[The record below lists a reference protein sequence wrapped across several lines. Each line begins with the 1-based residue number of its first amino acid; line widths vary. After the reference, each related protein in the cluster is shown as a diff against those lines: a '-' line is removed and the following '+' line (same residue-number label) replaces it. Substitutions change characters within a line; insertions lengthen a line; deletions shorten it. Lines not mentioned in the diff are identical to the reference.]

1 MANSNIFVVGLDEFH
16 LAQLKALRKAK
27 NYRFHP
33 LFHYEEI
40 RGVAQFPV
48 KVFLREAEK
57 QLKAFPDPVDAI
69 VGYWDFPVSTL
80 LPILRTRLGLLS
92 PTLESVLKC
101 EHKYWSRL
109 EQLETIPDN
118 VPCFTQVNP
127 FAEDPLATITLSYP
141 FWL

>member
-1 MANSNIFVVGLDEFH
+1 MARNNIFVVGLDKFH
-16 LAQLKALRKAK
+16 LTQLKALRRAG

-40 RGVAQFPV
+40 RGGERFPV
-48 KVFLREAEK
+48 REFLRDAEK
-57 QLKAFPDPVDAI
+57 QLMVFSDTVDAI

-80 LPILRTRLGLLS
+80 LPILRTRFGLLT

-109 EQLETIPDN
+109 EQVAVIQDN
-118 VPCFTQVNP
+118 VPRFTQVR
-127 FAEDPLATITLSYP
+127 
-141 FWL
+141 